1 VSVAVTPTY
10 ASFLSLYP
18 TRRDRERKA
27 LCVQRHSIDHGGGI
41 AYSTD
46 DWYVTTASGR
56 TPLAWGDSAEELV
69 AWVRSD
75 GFRPE
80 VL

>member
-1 VSVAVTPTY
+1 VSVEVTPTY

-27 LCVQRHSIDHGGGI
+27 LCVKRRREESP
-41 AYSTD
+41 
-46 DWYVTTASGR
+46 DWYVTTEYGLS
-56 TPLAWGDSAEELV
+56 PLAWGDSAEELV
-69 AWVRSD
+69 AWVRSE